1 MTVIYVDV
9 LFIVNFFITFLL
21 LLVTEK
27 LSKREEK
34 LFRKVMASFAG
45 GAYSLVILFDELA
58 FAVSLIGKLAAA
70 CIIVLIA
77 FKLRGLK
84 CFIKEVLIFFF
95 ANFIFV
101 GIVIGLWMIFK
112 PEGVVINNST
122 VYFDVSARV
131 LLISAFLAYLITA
144 VFIRIYNNKL
154 AKNELY
160 QLIVYYAGNEI
171 RLFAFADSGNN
182 LKEPFSDYPVIV
194 ADESLFKDAV
204 CNRVIPIKTVG
215 GEGML
220 YAFKPDKVKIKT
232 SAGECEVERV
242 YIALSSD
249 VKKGEYQGII
259 NPKFIDEVLYA
270 AKN

>member
-1 MTVIYVDV
+1 MAVIYVDV

-34 LFRKVMASFAG
+34 MLRKILASFAG
-45 GAYSLVILFDELA
+45 GAYSLVILFDELS
-58 FAVSLIGKLAAA
+58 FAVSVIGKLAAA
-70 CIIVLIA
+70 CVIVFIA
-77 FKLRGLK
+77 FRLRGIK

-95 ANFIFV
+95 VNFVFL

-112 PEGVVINNST
+112 PEGIVINNST
-122 VYFDVSARV
+122 VYFDISARV

-144 VFIRIYNNKL
+144 CIIKIYNNKI

-160 QLIVYYAGNEI
+160 RLTVYYRGNEVK
-171 RLFAFADSGNN
+171 LFAFADSGNN

-194 ADESLFKDAV
+194 ADKNLFEKAE
-204 CNRVIPIKTVG
+204 CNRVIPIKTVA

-220 YAFKPDKVKIKT
+220 YAFKPDLVKIST
-232 SAGECEVERV
+232 SAGECEADRV
-242 YIALSSD
+242 YIALSTD